1 MRPVFC
7 SWLLCLVI
15 GSAFGRERISLDSAW
30 RFRLGDPADVT
41 TNVTW
46 YPEIS
51 DLSKLSTDGVGSG
64 TNTETYMESIRV
76 DIFGTHAGEN
86 VSFVQTNYD
95 HSVWRQ
101 IDLPH
106 DWAVE
111 LPFNSSADGNHGFKA
126 LGSPG
131 FTTNNIG
138 WYRRSFTLSSN
149 YSGQTLWL
157 EFDGVYR
164 NCLVWFN
171 GHILGRNVSGYE
183 SFYFDVTPYANSNG
197 TNVLVVRVDASRFEG
212 WFYEGA
218 GIYRHV
224 WLTAANPVHV
234 AQWGTFASTTSLAG
248 SNATITVQTEVT
260 NQSGVATVNGSVTSL
275 ILDARS
281 NTVATVTSGLNIP
294 AGQGLTV
301 TQAVVFTANLW
312 SPQTP
317 YLYWLVTTVSNQNS
331 FADVCYTLFGVR
343 TVVFDA
349 TNGLFLNGQHIFVQ
363 GMANHQD
370 HAGVGS
376 ALPDRLQYFRIERL
390 KQLGATGYRT
400 AHNEPAAELL
410 DACDQMGMMVLCEN
424 RRFGTNAEPLSQLSR
439 MIRRDRNHPSIFA
452 WSLCNEEVPRSL
464 AQVHGCSEFLMELR
478 LRHGP

>member
-15 GSAFGRERISLDSAW
+15 GSAFGRERISVDSVW
-30 RFRLGDPADVT
+30 RCGGGDHADVT

-260 NQSGVATVNGSVTSL
+260 NQSGVATVNRSVNSL
-275 ILDARS
+275 ILDAGS
-281 NTVATVTSGLNIP
+281 H
-294 AGQGLTV
+294 
-301 TQAVVFTANLW
+301 
-312 SPQTP
+312 
-317 YLYWLVTTVSNQNS
+317 
-331 FADVCYTLFGVR
+331 TLG
-343 TVVFDA
+343 
-349 TNGLFLNGQHIFVQ
+349 
-363 GMANHQD
+363 
-370 HAGVGS
+370 
-376 ALPDRLQYFRIERL
+376 
-390 KQLGATGYRT
+390 
-400 AHNEPAAELL
+400 
-410 DACDQMGMMVLCEN
+410 
-424 RRFGTNAEPLSQLSR
+424 
-439 MIRRDRNHPSIFA
+439 
-452 WSLCNEEVPRSL
+452 
-464 AQVHGCSEFLMELR
+464 
-478 LRHGP
+478 